1 MILIIEGHRAGGK
14 SFLINKFFEQ
24 NTNPDV
30 YYYKFQFAKYIEDL
44 GIRDQETGPGVHY
57 FSISNVMTI
66 FELNQTLLKDKIL
79 VFDRAVFS
87 AYVWSIYRE
96 RMDKN
101 RLLDEFE
108 KLLLNELYN
117 NVTVVYVN
125 REDNVVTEKREG
137 KDYFDNFENADSEK
151 RLFEEVFSRFKNL
164 MIDSTKGNNF
174 TRFTNYFNSESS
186 DAFNLLLTG
195 LINNDQSS

>member
-1 MILIIEGHRAGGK
+1 MILIIEGSRHSGK
-14 SFLINKFFEQ
+14 TFLIDKFFEQ
-24 NTNPDV
+24 NTDPNV
-30 YYYKFQFAKYIEDL
+30 HYYKFQFAKYIEDL

-79 VFDRAVFS
+79 VFDRAIFS
-87 AYVWSIYRE
+87 AYVWSIYRN

-101 RLLDEFE
+101 RLLDEFG
-108 KLLLNELYN
+108 KLLLSELYN

-125 REDNVVTEKREG
+125 REDNVVTEKREE
-137 KDYFDNFENADSEK
+137 KDYFGNFENADAEK
-151 RLFEEVFSRFKNL
+151 KIFEEIFGQFENL
-164 MIDSTKGNNF
+164 ILDQDKRNNF
-174 TRFTNYFNSESS
+174 TRFTNHFNSESS

-195 LINNDQSS
+195 LINND